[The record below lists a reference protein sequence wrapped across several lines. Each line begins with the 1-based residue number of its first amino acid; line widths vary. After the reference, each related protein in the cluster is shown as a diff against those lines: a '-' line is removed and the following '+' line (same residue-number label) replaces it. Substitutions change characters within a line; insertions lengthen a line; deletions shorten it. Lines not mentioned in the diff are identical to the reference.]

1 LIKLP
6 RDLLEIVLAGG
17 TVLVPSRQRAHAAR
31 LAFAATQL
39 ANGARVWVT
48 PDILPVDAWLVRE
61 IEQLATASG
70 TSLPRVLSP
79 AEDWLLW
86 RECTADAT
94 QDIELL
100 NRGALA
106 ESLRRASSLAAE
118 YGIDISKLP
127 SFPGAE
133 SELLHRTQQ
142 AVDESYRGLDAA
154 NIQSLIA
161 QLPPREV
168 TCAGFLKLPPRL
180 AAIGGSQRSVDGGSQ
195 RSVEASL
202 TRPTVVIAADESD
215 ELERIAGWCKRQ
227 ISAQQ
232 DVRLLVILPG
242 SSGARERLATLIR
255 QAVDPQEW
263 LSPSVSASA
272 AENLVTIE
280 GGAPLADVPVVAHA
294 LSTLR
299 WLGGSSGEFDEVS
312 GWLRAAYWDA
322 PRAGVRARM
331 DMWLRETGQMTVSV
345 REWTSLSPAVPSP
358 VPEGFQELGGQI
370 GAAIR
375 ALGDGLLSPREWSER
390 FRAVLDAVHWPGERV
405 RDSSEQQTVVRLHE
419 LLDEFGQL
427 ASSAGPMAREEA
439 IHWFSE
445 LASRTAFRPADDDG
459 VVTISAALADPVVL
473 YDGIWVAG
481 LHAEAFP
488 QPVQPDPFLPLP
500 AQIEAGIPAAFA
512 TGRLTEARGLITA
525 WRAATGALVLSA
537 PSRAEDLELLPSP
550 LLAPWLGGSGES
562 SGAKGVGAESAG
574 GDSARGERGGGER
587 GRAGGADGETA
598 GAGGEPAA
606 EGGERMAEGDER
618 AGAVGRRV
626 AEGGKRVG
634 PIGARAGAVG
644 KRVDAET
651 AASSSPRASKARVSN
666 PLQADLFL
674 PSPPP
679 ASVAP
684 SPTVPQA
691 PDQPMRLDR
700 PLSFEQSR
708 PLDQSSSSNQSSW
721 LAERIHRSAMLE
733 FLDDST
739 GVPWPPGQTL
749 PAGTRSLEL
758 QNMCAFRAYS
768 ELRLGSSELGVPEPG
783 VAPDERG
790 QLLHAALQILWREL
804 RDSATLAGHAEPTL
818 DNLIEK
824 SVAEAADAVLGRATD
839 NVRSPLF
846 DRECRRTVRL
856 IKRLCALELT
866 REPFRVRDTE
876 FEKTLTVSGAQM
888 NVRIDRLDTLESGGH
903 AILDY
908 KSGRRTTAD
917 WYGERPSHPQLLA
930 YLAALG
936 DDVVAM
942 ATVNVTAREVRFDG
956 IASSGQL
963 LPKVRGVEAP
973 VGDASGDAWQVRRRE
988 WMSCIE
994 RLAESFLAGRAVVD
1008 PKPGACDWCHAVSIC
1023 RVSDG
1028 GIDVTAEML
1037 PLKFEGQP

>member
-1 LIKLP
+1 MIKLP
-6 RDLLEIVLAGG
+6 PDLLDIVLAGG

-39 ANGARVWVT
+39 ANGVRVWVT

-61 IEQLATASG
+61 IEQVASASG
-70 TSLPRVLSP
+70 TPLPRILSP

-86 RECTADAT
+86 RQCTADAT

-118 YGIDISKLP
+118 YGIDISKLR
-127 SFPGAE
+127 SFVGAE
-133 SELLHRTQQ
+133 FELLYRTQQ
-142 AVDESYRGLDAA
+142 AVDDSYRSLDAA
-154 NIQSLIA
+154 NIQSLVA
-161 QLPPREV
+161 QLESREV
-168 TCAGFLKLPPRL
+168 VCAGFPKVPPRL
-180 AAIGGSQRSVDGGSQ
+180 AAIGGLQRSVD
-195 RSVEASL
+195 VPL
-202 TRPTVVIAADESD
+202 TRPTVVIANDESD

-227 ISAQQ
+227 IVAKA
-232 DVRLLVILPG
+232 DARLLVILPG
-242 SSGARERLATLIR
+242 SSGARDRLATLIR
-255 QAVDPQEW
+255 QAVDPKEW
-263 LSPSVSASA
+263 LAPSVSDSAS
-272 AENLVTIE
+272 ENLVTIE
-280 GGAPLADVPVVAHA
+280 GGAPLSEVPVVAHA

-299 WLGGSSGEFDEVS
+299 WLGGASGEFEEVS
-312 GWLRAAYWDA
+312 EWLRAAYWDA

-331 DMWLRETGQMTVSV
+331 DLWLRETGQMAVSL
-345 REWTSLSPAVPSP
+345 RDWASLSPAAPSP
-358 VPEGFQELGGQI
+358 VPEGFQELGAQI
-370 GAAIR
+370 GAAVR
-375 ALGDGLLSPREWSER
+375 ALGDGIVSPREWSER
-390 FRAVLDAVHWPGERV
+390 FRAALDAVHWPGERV

-427 ASSAGPMAREEA
+427 ASSAGAMARDEA

-445 LASRTAFRPADDDG
+445 LATRTAFRPADDDG

-500 AQIEAGIPAAFA
+500 AQLEAGIPAAFA
-512 TGRLTEARGLITA
+512 NGRLSEARGLMIA
-525 WRAATGALVLSA
+525 WRAATGSLVFSA

-550 LLAPWLGGSGES
+550 LLAPWLD
-562 SGAKGVGAESAG
+562 VGAEREAAVLPSPQ
-574 GDSARGERGGGER
+574 SL
-587 GRAGGADGETA
+587 GAQ
-598 GAGGEPAA
+598 
-606 EGGERMAEGDER
+606 
-618 AGAVGRRV
+618 
-626 AEGGKRVG
+626 
-634 PIGARAGAVG
+634 
-644 KRVDAET
+644 
-651 AASSSPRASKARVSN
+651 SSKTGASKPV
-666 PLQADLFL
+666 QADLFL
-674 PSPPP
+674 PPPP
-679 ASVAP
+679 SVTAAP
-684 SPTVPQA
+684 APTVT
-691 PDQPMRLDR
+691 PMAEQ
-700 PLSFEQSR
+700 LSSR
-708 PLDQSSSSNQSSW
+708 EPSW
-721 LAERIHRSAMLE
+721 LAERVHRSGMLE
-733 FLDDST
+733 FLDDSI
-739 GVPWPPGQTL
+739 GSPWPPGHTL

-758 QNMCAFRAYS
+758 QNLCGFRAYS

-783 VAPDERG
+783 VAPNERG

-804 RDSATLAGHAEPTL
+804 RDSATLAEHAEPTL
-818 DNLIEK
+818 DNLIEQ
-824 SVAEAADAVLGRATD
+824 SVAEAADAVLGRATN

-866 REPFRVRDTE
+866 RQPFRVRDTE

-963 LPKVRGVEAP
+963 IPKVRGVEPP

-988 WMSCIE
+988 WLACIE

-1008 PKPGACDWCHAVSIC
+1008 PKPGACDWCHAVSVC

-1028 GIDVTAEML
+1028 GIDVTAELL